1 MAKGRFPGA
10 RDGAWEIVGGTTHDV
25 IANDEHAI
33 GLIEVTARRGDRTLT
48 FRTAEIYHMR
58 DGKIA
63 ERWTFSDDT
72 EAIKQFFA

>member
-1 MAKGRFPGA
+1 MARGRFPGA
-10 RDGAWEIVGGTTHDV
+10 RDGDWEIVGGTTHDV
-25 IANDEHAI
+25 IANYEHAI
-33 GLIEVTARRGDRTLT
+33 SPIEITARRGDRTLT
-48 FRTAEIYHMR
+48 SRTAEIYHVR